1 MEEEEGGIY
10 MDTRYLM
17 AKLSKDQCL
26 AFLALAKN
34 APLKKSELVEQLL
47 AHITQQ
53 DQEMQ
58 RLLAMFPYELAV
70 EPTELAELLHCSRSE
85 RRLRASCR
93 LASLCPCASS
103 RNSA

>member
-1 MEEEEGGIY
+1 

-34 APLKKSELVEQLL
+34 VTLKKPELVEMLL
-47 AHITQQ
+47 TRITQQ

-58 RLLAMFPYELAV
+58 RL
-70 EPTELAELLHCSRSE
+70 R
-85 RRLRASCR
+85 
-93 LASLCPCASS
+93 
-103 RNSA
+103 